1 MTDLRMTGLR
11 RFIAMLCM
19 VVMCL
24 SSVQFAASGA
34 EDLEH
39 ALDIA
44 HASETV
50 ADVVHYC
57 SVSVEACERQPHAG
71 DANTASHHHH
81 HGDPTSGY
89 VLTTAPALS
98 VAFAAENAVWSTANP
113 LGRGLGQHTPERPPK
128 A

>member
-1 MTDLRMTGLR
+1 MTGLR
-11 RFIAMLCM
+11 RFIVMLCM
-19 VVMCL
+19 AVMSL

-39 ALDIA
+39 ALEIA
-44 HASETV
+44 HSSETL

-71 DANTASHHHH
+71 DAHTAPHHH
-81 HGDPTSGY
+81 HGDPTPGY
-89 VLTTAPALS
+89 VLTAAPAFS
-98 VAFAAENAVWSTANP
+98 VAFAAEDAVWSTESP
-113 LGRGLGQHTPERPPK
+113 LGRGLGQHAPERPPK